1 MMTKKYNKLRAVVL
15 VFTFLWTSFSPL
27 FGEDGK
33 WVIAAQKFIYA
44 RGQTKNAVTSN
55 IEETIPINILEKIS
69 RSLERNIMPNE
80 RFERENYKLRTERQS
95 LYLQLSSE
103 YKKRDSLVLNNYSD
117 MRMKSEL
124 KAEEKKIKQIQ
135 EKLEKNIAEQKEKYE
150 KAEAQMHLAAGEVDD
165 DDNVELNEAEL
176 VKNLIKNIFEQSE
189 DLITEENIA
198 LYKDSVE
205 SLFKTTVKVKETDYT
220 EPLFEKEVVS
230 SGINGLITG
239 QITSYGDFISVAVD
253 LYNYP
258 GAKKIGSVMEV
269 GEIKELDLITSE
281 ISRQILPM
289 IVNTLPVKFV
299 FSIEPE
305 EAKEK
310 LSIYVDDVLQK
321 MENDT
326 VSLDSGSHRIQF
338 VSEGYKSAGVT
349 YFFEG
354 NKKYN
359 IEVKFEKPVIGH
371 IQLQLK
377 NELPGNIYANA
388 EPALKFDDRNSQ
400 ISINGNTILGEFITE
415 DNETA
420 FFYIPKKQTF
430 DGSAVTLNPKP
441 RDRTEYVNT
450 RRKWMYG
457 AYTVFMI
464 SLIPTFYTFGNFQIN
479 RDLYSK
485 HQIDFETAK
494 RWQTA
499 SNISSTISICC
510 GVFWGIELI
519 RYLVAANSVLPQNV
533 KPGIVS
539 EQVPVGIPPVE
550 TQQEEAVEIENEN
563 QQKKNLK

>member
-1 MMTKKYNKLRAVVL
+1 MMTKKYKKLRAVVL
-15 VFTFLWTSFSPL
+15 VFIFLWASFSPL

-55 IEETIPINILEKIS
+55 IEETIPTNILEKIS

-124 KAEEKKIKQIQ
+124 KAAEKKIKQIQ

-359 IEVKFEKPVIGH
+359 IEVKFERPVIGH

-479 RDLYSK
+479 KDLYSK

-539 EQVPVGIPPVE
+539 EQVLVGIPPVE

-563 QQKKNLK
+563 QQ

>member
-1 MMTKKYNKLRAVVL
+1 MMTKKYKKLRAVVL
-15 VFTFLWTSFSPL
+15 VFTFLWASFSPL
-27 FGEDGK
+27 FSEDEK

-220 EPLFEKEVVS
+220 ESLFEKEVVS

-359 IEVKFEKPVIGH
+359 IEVKFERPVIGH

-479 RDLYSK
+479 KDLYSK

-563 QQKKNLK
+563 QQ

>member
-1 MMTKKYNKLRAVVL
+1 MTKKYKKLRAVVL
-15 VFTFLWTSFSPL
+15 VFTFLWGSFSPL

-359 IEVKFEKPVIGH
+359 IEVKFERPVIGH

-479 RDLYSK
+479 KDLYSK

-563 QQKKNLK
+563 QQ

>member
-1 MMTKKYNKLRAVVL
+1 MTKKYKKLRAVVL
-15 VFTFLWTSFSPL
+15 VFTFLWVSFSPL

-359 IEVKFEKPVIGH
+359 IEVKFERPVIGH

-441 RDRTEYVNT
+441 RDKTEYVNT

-479 RDLYSK
+479 KDLYSK

-563 QQKKNLK
+563 QQ

>member
-124 KAEEKKIKQIQ
+124 KAAEKKIKQIQ

-359 IEVKFEKPVIGH
+359 IEVKFERPVIGH

-479 RDLYSK
+479 KDLYSK

-563 QQKKNLK
+563 QQ

>member
-1 MMTKKYNKLRAVVL
+1 MAREMMTKKYKKLRAVVL
-15 VFTFLWTSFSPL
+15 VFTFLWGSFSPL

-359 IEVKFEKPVIGH
+359 IEVKFERPVIGH

-479 RDLYSK
+479 KDLYSK

-563 QQKKNLK
+563 QQ

>member
-1 MMTKKYNKLRAVVL
+1 MMTKKYKKLRAVVL
-15 VFTFLWTSFSPL
+15 VFIFLWASFSPL

-55 IEETIPINILEKIS
+55 IEETIPTNILEKIS

-124 KAEEKKIKQIQ
+124 KAAEKKIKQIQ

-359 IEVKFEKPVIGH
+359 IEVKFERPVIGH

-377 NELPGNIYANA
+377 NELTGNIYANA

-479 RDLYSK
+479 KDLYSK

-539 EQVPVGIPPVE
+539 EQVLVGIPPVE

-563 QQKKNLK
+563 QQ

>member
-1 MMTKKYNKLRAVVL
+1 MAREMMTKKYKKLRAVVL

-220 EPLFEKEVVS
+220 ESLFEKEVVS

-359 IEVKFEKPVIGH
+359 IEVKFERPVIGH

-479 RDLYSK
+479 KDLYSK

-563 QQKKNLK
+563 QQ

>member
-1 MMTKKYNKLRAVVL
+1 MTKKYNKLRAVVL

-479 RDLYSK
+479 KDLYSK

-539 EQVPVGIPPVE
+539 EQVPVGISPVE

-563 QQKKNLK
+563 QQ

>member
-359 IEVKFEKPVIGH
+359 IEVKFERPVIGH

-550 TQQEEAVEIENEN
+550 TQQEEAVENENEN
-563 QQKKNLK
+563 QQ

>member
-1 MMTKKYNKLRAVVL
+1 MTKKYKKLRAVVL
-15 VFTFLWTSFSPL
+15 VFTFLWTSFLPL

-305 EAKEK
+305 AAKEK

-359 IEVKFEKPVIGH
+359 IEVKFERPVIGH

-479 RDLYSK
+479 KDLYSK

-563 QQKKNLK
+563 QQ

>member
-1 MMTKKYNKLRAVVL
+1 MTKKYKKLRAVVL
-15 VFTFLWTSFSPL
+15 VFTFLWASFSPL

-124 KAEEKKIKQIQ
+124 KAAEKKIKQIQ

-359 IEVKFEKPVIGH
+359 IEVKFERPVIGH

-479 RDLYSK
+479 KDLYSK
-485 HQIDFETAK
+485 QQIDFETAK

-563 QQKKNLK
+563 QQ

>member
-1 MMTKKYNKLRAVVL
+1 MAREMMTKKYKKLRAVVL
-15 VFTFLWTSFSPL
+15 VFTFLWASFSPL

-359 IEVKFEKPVIGH
+359 IEVKFERPVIGH

-479 RDLYSK
+479 KDLYSK

-563 QQKKNLK
+563 QQ

>member
-1 MMTKKYNKLRAVVL
+1 MAREMMTKKYKKLRAVVL
-15 VFTFLWTSFSPL
+15 VFTFLWTSFLPL

-359 IEVKFEKPVIGH
+359 IEVKFERPVIGH

-563 QQKKNLK
+563 QQ

>member
-1 MMTKKYNKLRAVVL
+1 MAREMMTKKYKKLRAVVL

-27 FGEDGK
+27 FGEDEK

-124 KAEEKKIKQIQ
+124 KAAEKKIKQIQ

-359 IEVKFEKPVIGH
+359 IEVKFERPVIGH

-479 RDLYSK
+479 KDLYSK

-563 QQKKNLK
+563 QQ

>member
-1 MMTKKYNKLRAVVL
+1 MTKKYKKLRAVVL
-15 VFTFLWTSFSPL
+15 VFTFLWGSFSPL

-220 EPLFEKEVVS
+220 ESLFEKEVVS

-359 IEVKFEKPVIGH
+359 IEVKFERPVIGH

>member
-1 MMTKKYNKLRAVVL
+1 MMTKKYKKLRAVVL

-359 IEVKFEKPVIGH
+359 IEVKFERPVIGH

-464 SLIPTFYTFGNFQIN
+464 SLITTFYTFGNFQIN
-479 RDLYSK
+479 KDLYSK

-550 TQQEEAVEIENEN
+550 TQQEEAVENENEN
-563 QQKKNLK
+563 QQ

>member
-1 MMTKKYNKLRAVVL
+1 MMTKKYKKLRAVVL
-15 VFTFLWTSFSPL
+15 VFTFLWTSFLPL

-124 KAEEKKIKQIQ
+124 KAAEKKIKQIQ

-310 LSIYVDDVLQK
+310 FSIYVDDVLQK

-359 IEVKFEKPVIGH
+359 IEVKFERPVIGH

-479 RDLYSK
+479 KDLYSK

-539 EQVPVGIPPVE
+539 EQVTVGIPPVE

-563 QQKKNLK
+563 QQ

>member
-1 MMTKKYNKLRAVVL
+1 MMTKKYKKLRAVVL

-359 IEVKFEKPVIGH
+359 IEVKFERPVIGQ

-400 ISINGNTILGEFITE
+400 ISINENTILGEFITE

-479 RDLYSK
+479 KDLYSK

-563 QQKKNLK
+563 QQ

>member
-1 MMTKKYNKLRAVVL
+1 MMTKKYKKLRAVVL
-15 VFTFLWTSFSPL
+15 VFTFLWVSFSPL

-479 RDLYSK
+479 KDLYSK

-563 QQKKNLK
+563 QQ

>member
-1 MMTKKYNKLRAVVL
+1 MMTKKYKKLRAVVL
-15 VFTFLWTSFSPL
+15 VFTFLWTSFLPL

-359 IEVKFEKPVIGH
+359 IEVKFERPVIGH

-479 RDLYSK
+479 KDLYSK

-539 EQVPVGIPPVE
+539 EQVPVGIPPIE

-563 QQKKNLK
+563 QQ

>member
-1 MMTKKYNKLRAVVL
+1 MTKKYKKLRAVVL

-150 KAEAQMHLAAGEVDD
+150 KAEAQMHQAAGEVDD

-359 IEVKFEKPVIGH
+359 IEVKFERPVIGH

-479 RDLYSK
+479 KDLYSK

-563 QQKKNLK
+563 QQ

>member
-15 VFTFLWTSFSPL
+15 VFTFLWASFSPL
-27 FGEDGK
+27 FGEDEK

-124 KAEEKKIKQIQ
+124 KAAEKKIKQIQ

-359 IEVKFEKPVIGH
+359 IEVKFERPVIGH

-479 RDLYSK
+479 KDLYSK

-563 QQKKNLK
+563 QQ

>member
-1 MMTKKYNKLRAVVL
+1 MAREMMTKKYKKLRAVVL

-124 KAEEKKIKQIQ
+124 KAAEKKIKQIQ

-305 EAKEK
+305 AAKEK

-359 IEVKFEKPVIGH
+359 IEVKFERPVIGH

-479 RDLYSK
+479 KDLYSK

-563 QQKKNLK
+563 QQ

>member
-1 MMTKKYNKLRAVVL
+1 MTKKYKKLRAVVL
-15 VFTFLWTSFSPL
+15 VFTFLWTSFLPL

-80 RFERENYKLRTERQS
+80 RFERENYKLCTERQS

-359 IEVKFEKPVIGH
+359 IEVKFERPVIGH

-479 RDLYSK
+479 KDLYSK

-563 QQKKNLK
+563 QQ

>member
-1 MMTKKYNKLRAVVL
+1 MTKKYNKLRAVVL

-150 KAEAQMHLAAGEVDD
+150 KAEAQMHMAAGEVDD

-479 RDLYSK
+479 KDLYSK

-563 QQKKNLK
+563 QQ

>member
-1 MMTKKYNKLRAVVL
+1 MTKKYKKLRAVVL
-15 VFTFLWTSFSPL
+15 VFTFLWASFSPL
-27 FGEDGK
+27 FGEDEK

-359 IEVKFEKPVIGH
+359 IEVKFERPVIGH

-377 NELPGNIYANA
+377 NELSGNIYANA

-441 RDRTEYVNT
+441 RDRMEYVNT

-479 RDLYSK
+479 KDLYSK
-485 HQIDFETAK
+485 QQIDFETAK

-563 QQKKNLK
+563 QQ

>member
-1 MMTKKYNKLRAVVL
+1 MTKKYKKLRAVVL

-124 KAEEKKIKQIQ
+124 KAAEKKIKQIQ

-359 IEVKFEKPVIGH
+359 IEVKFERPVIGH

-479 RDLYSK
+479 KDLYSK
-485 HQIDFETAK
+485 QQIDFETAK

-563 QQKKNLK
+563 QQ

>member
-1 MMTKKYNKLRAVVL
+1 MTKKYNKLRAVVL

-124 KAEEKKIKQIQ
+124 KAAEKKIKQIQ

-359 IEVKFEKPVIGH
+359 IEVKFERPVIGH

-479 RDLYSK
+479 KDLYSK

-563 QQKKNLK
+563 QQ

>member
-1 MMTKKYNKLRAVVL
+1 MTKKYKKLRAVVL

-124 KAEEKKIKQIQ
+124 KAAEKKIKQIQ

-354 NKKYN
+354 NIKYN
-359 IEVKFEKPVIGH
+359 IEVKFERPVIGH

-377 NELPGNIYANA
+377 NELTGNIYANA

-479 RDLYSK
+479 KDLYSK

-563 QQKKNLK
+563 QQ

>member
-1 MMTKKYNKLRAVVL
+1 MMTKKYKKLRAVVL

-150 KAEAQMHLAAGEVDD
+150 KAESQMHLAAGEVDD

-359 IEVKFEKPVIGH
+359 IEVKFERPVIGH

-479 RDLYSK
+479 KDLYSK

-563 QQKKNLK
+563 QQ

>member
-1 MMTKKYNKLRAVVL
+1 MTKKYKKLRAVVL

-124 KAEEKKIKQIQ
+124 KAAEKKIKQIQ

-150 KAEAQMHLAAGEVDD
+150 KAEAQMYLAAGEVDD

-359 IEVKFEKPVIGH
+359 IEVKFERPVIGH

-479 RDLYSK
+479 KDLYSK

-563 QQKKNLK
+563 QQ

>member
-1 MMTKKYNKLRAVVL
+1 MAREMMTKKYNKLRAVVL

-479 RDLYSK
+479 KDLYSK

-563 QQKKNLK
+563 QQ

>member
-1 MMTKKYNKLRAVVL
+1 MMTKKYKKLRAVVL
-15 VFTFLWTSFSPL
+15 VFTFLWVSFLPL

-359 IEVKFEKPVIGH
+359 IEVKFERPVIGH

-563 QQKKNLK
+563 QQ

>member
-1 MMTKKYNKLRAVVL
+1 MAREMMTKKYKKLRAVVL

-359 IEVKFEKPVIGH
+359 IDVKFERPVIGH

-377 NELPGNIYANA
+377 NELTGNIYANA

-479 RDLYSK
+479 KDLYSK

-563 QQKKNLK
+563 QQ

>member
-15 VFTFLWTSFSPL
+15 VFTFLWASFSPL
-27 FGEDGK
+27 FGEDEK

-150 KAEAQMHLAAGEVDD
+150 KAEAQMHLAAGEADD

-359 IEVKFEKPVIGH
+359 IEVKFERPVIGH

-377 NELPGNIYANA
+377 NELSGNIYANA

-441 RDRTEYVNT
+441 RDRMEYVNT

-479 RDLYSK
+479 KDLYSK
-485 HQIDFETAK
+485 QQIDFETAK

-550 TQQEEAVEIENEN
+550 TQQEETVEIENEN
-563 QQKKNLK
+563 QQ

>member
-1 MMTKKYNKLRAVVL
+1 MAREMMTKKYKKLRAVVL

-124 KAEEKKIKQIQ
+124 KAAEKKIKQIQ

-359 IEVKFEKPVIGH
+359 IEVKFERPVIGH

-479 RDLYSK
+479 KDLYSK

-563 QQKKNLK
+563 QQ

>member
-479 RDLYSK
+479 KDLYSK

-563 QQKKNLK
+563 QQ

>member
-1 MMTKKYNKLRAVVL
+1 MTKKYKKLRAVVL
-15 VFTFLWTSFSPL
+15 VFTFLWTSFLPL

-305 EAKEK
+305 AAKEK

-359 IEVKFEKPVIGH
+359 IEVKFERPVIGH

-479 RDLYSK
+479 KDLYSK

-539 EQVPVGIPPVE
+539 EQVPVGISPVE

-563 QQKKNLK
+563 QQ

>member
-1 MMTKKYNKLRAVVL
+1 MAREMMTKKYKKLRAVVL
-15 VFTFLWTSFSPL
+15 VFIFLWASFSPL

-479 RDLYSK
+479 KDLYSK

-563 QQKKNLK
+563 QQ